1 MNILM
6 PLPHQD
12 FDPTEVGTTWR
23 ILSEA
28 GHHVHFATPD
38 GLVAIADPL
47 MISGE
52 GLDAWGFVPGLKKI
66 KLLGLLLRAQGP
78 ARQAYAQ
85 MQVDSHFIQPMT
97 YEQAMARDLAA
108 PFDALVLPGGH
119 AKGMRPYLDS
129 TVLQNLVARFFAPQ
143 PPGARHRPVAAVCH
157 GVLLAAR
164 SRHPGTERSVLWG
177 RKTTALTWKLEKSAW
192 DLTRWWARFWDP
204 TYYRTYTE
212 AAGDPPGYW
221 GVEAEVK
228 RALASDADCKMAHT
242 CLRAGRV
249 MCTPWPTAWW
259 ICWRAVR
266 DQIDVTSG

>member
-1 MNILM
+1 MMALIK
-6 PLPHQD
+6 
-12 FDPTEVGTTWR
+12 VGTACFNGLASVFRHFVGIEAR
-23 ILSEA
+23 ITLCDQNVSRRVQ
-28 GHHVHFATPD
+28 HRVD
-38 GLVAIADPL
+38 G
-47 MISGE
+47 
-52 GLDAWGFVPGLKKI
+52 GLCSAFV
-66 KLLGLLLRAQGP
+66 
-78 ARQAYAQ
+78 
-85 MQVDSHFIQPMT
+85 
-97 YEQAMARDLAA
+97 AMARDQST

-119 AKGMRPYLDS
+119 AKGMRPYLES
-129 TVLQNLVARFFAPQ
+129 AVLQGLVGRFFEPHRVS
-143 PPGARHRPVAAVCH
+143 GSHRPVAAVCH

-164 SRHPGTERSVLWG
+164 SRHADTGRSMLWG

-212 AAGDPPGYW
+212 AAGEPAGYW